1 MRFRKHLE
9 LEKGQKEI
17 NITPL
22 VDMVFLLLLFF
33 MLTSS
38 FIVMPGIK
46 INLPKAVTAEVIKE
60 KNIII
65 AINSENVIY
74 LNDKPITPS
83 ELAKVLE
90 DMVKSKQEKPLLIK
104 ADKDTQLGIV
114 VRIWDICRK
123 VGVSRIN
130 IATMQEENTY

>member
-22 VDMVFLLLLFF
+22 VDMVFLLLIFF

-38 FIVMPGIK
+38 FVVVPGIK
-46 INLPKAVTAEVIKE
+46 INLPKAVTSQVIKE

-65 AINSENVIY
+65 TINNENVIY
-74 LNDKPITPS
+74 LDGKPITPPEMTS
-83 ELAKVLE
+83 YLE
-90 DMVKSKQEKPLLIK
+90 DVVKSKQQKPLLIK
-104 ADKDTQLGIV
+104 ADKDTQMGAV
-114 VRIWDICRK
+114 VRVWDICRK
-123 VGVSRIN
+123 VGLSQIN
-130 IATMQEENTY
+130 IATLQEIK

>member
-9 LEKGQKEI
+9 LERGQKEI

-22 VDMVFLLLLFF
+22 VDTVFLLLIFF

-46 INLPKAVTAEVIKE
+46 INLPKAVTAEAIKG

-65 AINSENVIY
+65 TVNKENVIY
-74 LNDKPITPS
+74 LDEKPITPP
-83 ELAKVLE
+83 ELADFLAKTIRI
-90 DMVKSKQEKPLLIK
+90 EKDKPILIK
-104 ADKDTQLGIV
+104 ADKDAQLGTV
-114 VRIWDICRK
+114 VEVWDICRK
-123 VGVSRIN
+123 VGVEQIN
-130 IATMQEENTY
+130 IATLEEIN

>member
-22 VDMVFLLLLFF
+22 VDMVFLLLVFF

-46 INLPKAVTAEVIKE
+46 INLPKAVTSEVIKD

-65 AINSENVIY
+65 TVNSENVIY
-74 LNDKPITPS
+74 LNDKPISLEELTNHLS
-83 ELAKVLE
+83 ER
-90 DMVKSKQEKPLLIK
+90 VKADKEIPLLIK
-104 ADKDTQLGIV
+104 ADKNTQLGSV
-114 VRIWDICRK
+114 VMVWDICRK
-123 VGVSRIN
+123 VGISQIN
-130 IATMQEENTY
+130 IATLQEVR

>member
-22 VDMVFLLLLFF
+22 IDMVFILLIFF

-38 FIVMPGIK
+38 FMVLPGIK
-46 INLPKAVTAEVIKE
+46 INLPKAVTAEVIKD

-65 AINSENVIY
+65 TINNENVIY
-74 LNDKPITPS
+74 LNEKPITPS
-83 ELAKVLE
+83 ELTSYLE
-90 DMVKSKQEKPLLIK
+90 KLVQAKQEKPLLIK

-123 VGVSRIN
+123 VGVSQIN
-130 IATMQEENTY
+130 IATMQQSK

>member
-22 VDMVFLLLLFF
+22 VDMVFLLLIFF

-38 FIVMPGIK
+38 FIVLPGIK

-65 AINSENVIY
+65 TVNSKNVIY

-83 ELAKVLE
+83 ELADFLE
-90 DMVKSKQEKPLLIK
+90 ETVRSKQEKPLLIK

-123 VGVSRIN
+123 VGVSQIN
-130 IATMQEENTY
+130 IATTQDVK

>member
-22 VDMVFLLLLFF
+22 VDMVFLLLVFF

-46 INLPKAVTAEVIKE
+46 INLPKAVTSEVIKD

-65 AINSENVIY
+65 TVNSDNVIY
-74 LNDKPITPS
+74 LNDKPISSMELTSHLS
-83 ELAKVLE
+83 E
-90 DMVKSKQEKPLLIK
+90 MVKSDKEIPLLIK
-104 ADKDTQLGIV
+104 ADKNTQLGSV
-114 VRIWDICRK
+114 VMVWDICRK
-123 VGVSRIN
+123 VGISQIN
-130 IATMQEENTY
+130 IATLQEVK

>member
-1 MRFRKHLE
+1 MRFRRHLE

-22 VDMVFLLLLFF
+22 VDMVFLLLVFF

-46 INLPKAVTAEVIKE
+46 INLPKAVTSEVIKE

-65 AINSENVIY
+65 TVNSDNVIY
-74 LNDKPITPS
+74 LNEKPITFE
-83 ELAKVLE
+83 ELTEHLKGIVAE
-90 DMVKSKQEKPLLIK
+90 EKTRPLLIK
-104 ADKDTQLGIV
+104 ADKNTQLGAV
-114 VRIWDICRK
+114 VKVWDICRN
-123 VGVSRIN
+123 VGVTQIN
-130 IATMQEENTY
+130 IATLQEVK

>member
-1 MRFRKHLE
+1 MRFKRHLE

-22 VDMVFLLLLFF
+22 VDMVFLLLIFF

-46 INLPKAVTAEVIKE
+46 INLPQAVTSEIIKE

-65 AINSENVIY
+65 TVNSENVIY
-74 LNDKPITPS
+74 LNEKPITLAELTNHLS
-83 ELAKVLE
+83 E
-90 DMVKSKQEKPLLIK
+90 MVKSNKEIPLLIK
-104 ADKDTQLGIV
+104 ADKNTQLGSV
-114 VRIWDICRK
+114 VTVWDICRK
-123 VGVSRIN
+123 VGISQIN
-130 IATMQEENTY
+130 IATLQEVK

>member
-9 LEKGQKEI
+9 IEKGQKEI

-22 VDMVFLLLLFF
+22 VDMVFLLLIFF

-38 FIVMPGIK
+38 FIVLPGIK
-46 INLPKAVTAEVIKE
+46 INLPKAVTSEVIKE

-65 AINSENVIY
+65 TINDENVIF
-74 LNDKPITPS
+74 LDGKLITPE
-83 ELAKVLE
+83 ELTEYLKTIVA
-90 DMVKSKQEKPLLIK
+90 SKQQKPLLIK
-104 ADKDTQLGIV
+104 ADKNTQMGTV

-123 VGVSRIN
+123 VGLSQIN
-130 IATMQEENTY
+130 IATLQEIN

>member
-9 LEKGQKEI
+9 IEKGQKEI

-22 VDMVFLLLLFF
+22 VDMVFLLLVFF

-46 INLPKAVTAEVIKE
+46 INLPKAVTSEVIKE

-65 AINSENVIY
+65 TVNSDNVIY
-74 LNDKPITPS
+74 LNEKPITEP
-83 ELAKVLE
+83 ELTEYLKEVV
-90 DMVKSKQEKPLLIK
+90 DSGKKTPLLIK
-104 ADKDTQLGIV
+104 ADKDTQLGSV
-114 VRIWDICRK
+114 VKVWDICRN
-123 VGVSRIN
+123 VGVTQIN
-130 IATMQEENTY
+130 IATLQEVK

>member
-22 VDMVFLLLLFF
+22 VDMVFLLLIFF

-38 FIVMPGIK
+38 FIILPGIK
-46 INLPKAVTAEVIKE
+46 INLPKAVTSEVIKE

-65 AINSENVIY
+65 TVSNENIIY
-74 LNDKPITPS
+74 LNEKPITTS
-83 ELAKVLE
+83 ELSSFLE
-90 DMVKSKQEKPLLIK
+90 EIVKSKQEKPLLIK
-104 ADKDTQLGIV
+104 ADKDTQLGTV
-114 VRIWDICRK
+114 VKVWDICRK
-123 VGVSRIN
+123 VGISQIN
-130 IATMQEENTY
+130 IATLQEVK